1 MNLDIDTPKGQVSL
15 KDEQVVARWFN
26 SKEGQRYIQTPKHSP
41 AKVDAV
47 LTRGDTMIG
56 LAETKCRYNINL
68 KDFQNKF
75 KNEWLVTWEKLESGL
90 KLAEQLCVP
99 LYGFLYLVDDDVLLI
114 QNLSKIKMRKEF
126 TETQKT
132 INGGKIVREN
142 GFIPMK
148 DALVKYAIKSIPNE
162 Q

>member
-1 MNLDIDTPKGQVSL
+1 MGLDIATPKGRVSL
-15 KDEQVVARWFN
+15 KDEQIVARWFN
-26 SKEGQRYIQTPKHSP
+26 YKEGHCYLQTPKDSP

-47 LTRGDTMIG
+47 LARGDAVIG
-56 LAETKCRYNINL
+56 LAETKCRYNITL
-68 KDFQNKF
+68 QDFRHKF
-75 KNEWLVTWEKLESGL
+75 HNEWLVTWEKLESGL
-90 KLAEQLCVP
+90 KMAEQLCVP

-114 QNLSKIKMRKEF
+114 ANLSKVEIRREF

-148 DALVKYAIKSIPNE
+148 NALVKHDINK
-162 Q
+162 

>member
-1 MNLDIDTPKGQVSL
+1 MSLDIDTPKGQVSL
-15 KDEQVVARWFN
+15 KDEQIVARWFN
-26 SKEGQRYIQTPKHSP
+26 SKDDYQYIQTPKHSP

-47 LTRGDTMIG
+47 LVREDMIIG
-56 LAETKCRYNINL
+56 LAETKCRYKINL
-68 KDFQNKF
+68 QDFRNKF

-114 QNLSKIKMRKEF
+114 QNLNKIEIRKEF

-142 GFIPMK
+142 GFIPMN
-148 DALVKYAIKSIPNE
+148 DALVKYAISRIPNK